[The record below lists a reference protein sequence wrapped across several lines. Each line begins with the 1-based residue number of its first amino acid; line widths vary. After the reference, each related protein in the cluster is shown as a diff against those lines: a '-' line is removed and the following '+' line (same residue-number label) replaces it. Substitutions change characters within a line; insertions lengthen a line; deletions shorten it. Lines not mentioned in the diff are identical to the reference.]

1 MYVHFQ
7 ISREIFLNF
16 SNFKCNLRIPIINM
30 GIKKTL
36 MKIFEFQWNWQI
48 HEFQMK
54 IENFNVFKFLAVYY
68 RHVFQF

>member
-30 GIKKTL
+30 GIKNT
-36 MKIFEFQWNWQI
+36 N
-48 HEFQMK
+48 
-54 IENFNVFKFLAVYY
+54 ENFGISMELANSRISNENRKF
-68 RHVFQF
+68 